1 MLTRVHE
8 VDIKLLRVFVAI
20 VEAGSFSVAA
30 ARLNIA
36 ESTISQYM
44 SDLEARLGMTLCS
57 RGRAGFSLTKDG
69 EAVHGH
75 TVEFLLQTE
84 AFRERLASIR
94 SDRGGVIRIGLTD
107 GIVTDT
113 TYDFSAAIGRVLS
126 NLPDFTF
133 ELVSDTPRM
142 LEQAVH
148 KGELLLAI
156 GAEHR
161 RVAGLRFRP
170 FLAER
175 NMLYCGERSP
185 LFAMPEKSI
194 PRDLVEQQPRIARGY
209 LDGFDAQF
217 FPVGNYRATV
227 HNIETATL
235 LILGSDLLGFLPE
248 HYATQ
253 FVTGGRLRAVRR
265 DIYSFASQIG
275 AIYRGDAAANQEV
288 VMLLRGLAEDRQ
300 QKAPR
305 GSL

>member
-57 RGRAGFSLTKDG
+57 RGRAGFSLTRDG

-113 TYDFSAAIGRVLS
+113 TYNFSAAIGRVLS

-175 NMLYCGERSP
+175 NLLYCGEGSP
-185 LFAMPEKSI
+185 LFASTEKAIS
-194 PRDLVEQQPRIARGY
+194 RDLVEQQSRIARGY

-217 FPVGNYRATV
+217 FPVRNYRATV

-235 LILGSDLLGFLPE
+235 LILGSDLIGFLPE
-248 HYATQ
+248 HYAAQ
-253 FVTGGRLRAVRR
+253 FVGSGRLRAIRR
-265 DIYSFASQIG
+265 DIYSFVSQIG
-275 AIYRGDAAANQEV
+275 AIFRGDAATNQEV
-288 VMLLRGLAEDRQ
+288 LMLLRELERDLRQ
-300 QKAPR
+300 RTGSAPA
-305 GSL
+305 